1 MASLQQSENPETAPP
16 LRILHAY
23 KVYWPDADGGI
34 PSIMFCL
41 AQNTDREISH
51 SILSARLYG
60 LRRKYAA
67 DGVPVEAVTSLGS
80 MYSMPLA
87 PGYFSAFFRSV
98 RGTGIVVHH
107 APFPLTDAAMLLGLP
122 ADVAVIVYWHA
133 DIVGHP
139 LFKRLVNPILR
150 RALARADKIVVSGPA
165 MIESSD
171 LLKPFAAKC
180 EVLPYGVDL
189 DYWRTLE
196 ADDVATVEQIK
207 QQYPRHIVAVG
218 RLVGY
223 KGFDVLVRAMRDVD
237 ANATIVGEGPLH
249 DELSRLATEL
259 GVSTRVHFAGRLERR
274 DIKRLFHSAQ
284 IFAFPSVNDA
294 EAFGIVQ
301 IEAMSTGLPVVNT
314 QLRTTVPWVARH
326 DQEALTVQP
335 NDPDAFA
342 QALNALLDQ
351 PALAQRLGAAAYAR
365 ATNEFDQDVFR
376 TRMTAVYRDA
386 MQAREA
392 VR

>member
-1 MASLQQSENPETAPP
+1 VTILRSLA

-34 PSIMFCL
+34 PSVMSGL
-41 AQNTDREISH
+41 ARNTHQESFH
-51 SILSARLYG
+51 SILSARRFG
-60 LRRKYAA
+60 PGRKYTL
-67 DGVPVEAVTSLGS
+67 DGVPVEAVTSFGTVH
-80 MYSMPLA
+80 SMPLA
-87 PGYFSAFFRSV
+87 PGYFSAFRRSV
-98 RGTGIVVHH
+98 REAGAIVHH

-133 DIVGHP
+133 DIIGHP
-139 LFKRLVNPILR
+139 LFKRLVSPILR
-150 RALARADKIVVSGPA
+150 RALARADKIVVSGTA

-171 LLKPFAAKC
+171 LLKPHAAKC

-189 DYWRTLE
+189 DYWRTLDAE
-196 ADDVATVEQIK
+196 DAAKVEQIK
-207 QQYPRHIVAVG
+207 QQHPRHIVAVG
-218 RLVGY
+218 RLVSY

-237 ANATIVGEGPLH
+237 ACATIVGGGPLH
-249 DELSRLATEL
+249 DQLSQLAAGL
-259 GVSTRVHFAGRLERR
+259 GVSTRIHFAGRLERR
-274 DIKRLFHSAQ
+274 DIKRLFHAAQ

-294 EAFGIVQ
+294 EAFGIAQ

-335 NDPDAFA
+335 NDPGAFA
-342 QALNALLDQ
+342 QALNSLLDQ

-365 ATNEFDQDVFR
+365 ATDEFALDVFR
-376 TRMTAVYRDA
+376 ARMTAVYNDA
-386 MQAREA
+386 IRAREA
-392 VR
+392 LN